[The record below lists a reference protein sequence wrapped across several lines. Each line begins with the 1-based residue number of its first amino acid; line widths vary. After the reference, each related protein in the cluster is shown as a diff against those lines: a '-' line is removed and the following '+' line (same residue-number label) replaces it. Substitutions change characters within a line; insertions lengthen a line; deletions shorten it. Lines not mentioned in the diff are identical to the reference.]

1 MTMRK
6 QGICPICIYCLDHYQ
21 YHSVNLTLR
30 ISGVYQMFNYAQD
43 NNVLTKSKHSNINVG
58 MLNFQPM
65 PKRFMVWDKKQEN
78 FIVPENCDTRKWLYI
93 EELAIFMHQLGIGGF
108 GDETRSRYIIVQST
122 NLFDKDGKEIWEG
135 SIVDYNDDGE
145 ALGIVV
151 GIDGQWQLKDKNYNL
166 MFLIGGPHQKLV
178 GHILSNPELSRR
190 NNHDDN

>member
-1 MTMRK
+1 MK
-6 QGICPICIYCLDHYQ
+6 
-21 YHSVNLTLR
+21 SN
-30 ISGVYQMFNYAQD
+30 SAQD
-43 NNVLTKSKHSNINVG
+43 NNVLTKSKHSDINVG

-135 SIVDYNDDGE
+135 SIVKGKVSDNPKTKIFG
-145 ALGIVV
+145 AVV
-151 GIDGQWQLKDKNYNL
+151 YRQQAFWIMNIDETHSEPLLEFSENELEN
-166 MFLIGGPHQKLV
+166 IS
-178 GHILSNPELSRR
+178 HILSNPELLEEG
-190 NNHDDN
+190 